1 MNFDPKKT
9 VFLIDGSSFLYR
21 AYYGVRPLHTAKGI
35 PVQAVYSFARMIR
48 KLIETF
54 RPQHIAIVWDS
65 KGKTTRH
72 EMYENYKATR
82 QAPPSDIFE
91 QKKYIVDFAD
101 AIGMKQVAQQG
112 IEADDIMYSIA
123 QEQKALGN
131 TVVLITSDKDM
142 GQAIDDDRLVIFD
155 PWKDSILNQK
165 AFEEKMGVPIAKLP
179 FYFAILGDTSDNIP
193 GVKGIGDKGALE
205 LVHQFSSLEDLY
217 ENLDK
222 VSKDRM
228 RNALLANKDNA
239 FLSYQLFLL
248 QTHPSGLTTQDLQF
262 DERNWVKARPIFT
275 ELDFRT
281 LLKDIDA
288 MEQVEKGTKPSVA
301 EKMVNYEFITI
312 VSADQLDN
320 LCGLIKQKK
329 LVAIDTETNGMNP
342 LIRNTCVGISLCVQE
357 GTAYYLPFG
366 HKNMQQLSQDYVVEK
381 LRPIFED
388 ESIKKIFHSAKFDLE
403 ALHGIGLEVKGLS
416 FDTLLAANLIT
427 KDWQRIGLKWLS
439 EHYFGEPM
447 LSFQEVVKDN
457 KYKDFSYVPL
467 DLATRYA
474 AADAHQTFRLKQ
486 LLEKELKNEKL
497 LELYEKIEHPLT
509 NVLYDMEVEGI
520 RLDTR
525 LLADL
530 GKKVDKE
537 LLDIEREIG
546 ELVGMDMADL
556 NLNSPRQVEQLLFVK
571 LLLPTQKK
579 SAKGTGYST
588 DQEVLET
595 LSAMHPVPRL
605 IMKYRELSKLKS
617 TYIDALP
624 EYVNPHTNRIHT
636 TFSQTQV
643 ATGRL
648 SSSEPNLQNI
658 PADSGGYGIEIRAAF
673 IPQEGDVFISADYSQ
688 IELRVLAYL
697 SQDKNLIDAFLSGHD
712 IHNETAARLFDVPLD
727 KVTSEQRQIGKRINF
742 SVLYGMT
749 PYGLAQD
756 LRIPFKDA
764 KHYIEK
770 YFAQYQGVSAW
781 MEQVVIDTKHH
792 GYVATHWGRR
802 RYVPAIH
809 EKNRALYEEARRV
822 AINTVSQGTAA
833 EIMKLGM
840 IQLEQALKKE
850 HLSGKILL
858 QIHDELIISVPKDE
872 VTATESLVKN
882 VLENVVKWNV
892 PLEVNIR
899 TGRNWK
905 DITK

>member
-486 LLEKELKNEKL
+486 LLEKELKE
-497 LELYEKIEHPLT
+497 
-509 NVLYDMEVEGI
+509 
-520 RLDTR
+520 
-525 LLADL
+525 
-530 GKKVDKE
+530 
-537 LLDIEREIG
+537 
-546 ELVGMDMADL
+546 
-556 NLNSPRQVEQLLFVK
+556 
-571 LLLPTQKK
+571 
-579 SAKGTGYST
+579 
-588 DQEVLET
+588 
-595 LSAMHPVPRL
+595 
-605 IMKYRELSKLKS
+605 
-617 TYIDALP
+617 
-624 EYVNPHTNRIHT
+624 
-636 TFSQTQV
+636 
-643 ATGRL
+643 
-648 SSSEPNLQNI
+648 
-658 PADSGGYGIEIRAAF
+658 
-673 IPQEGDVFISADYSQ
+673 
-688 IELRVLAYL
+688 
-697 SQDKNLIDAFLSGHD
+697 
-712 IHNETAARLFDVPLD
+712 
-727 KVTSEQRQIGKRINF
+727 
-742 SVLYGMT
+742 
-749 PYGLAQD
+749 
-756 LRIPFKDA
+756 
-764 KHYIEK
+764 
-770 YFAQYQGVSAW
+770 
-781 MEQVVIDTKHH
+781 
-792 GYVATHWGRR
+792 
-802 RYVPAIH
+802 
-809 EKNRALYEEARRV
+809 
-822 AINTVSQGTAA
+822 
-833 EIMKLGM
+833 
-840 IQLEQALKKE
+840 
-850 HLSGKILL
+850 
-858 QIHDELIISVPKDE
+858 
-872 VTATESLVKN
+872 
-882 VLENVVKWNV
+882 
-892 PLEVNIR
+892 
-899 TGRNWK
+899 
-905 DITK
+905 